1 MTAEF
6 NCIHPD
12 EARSA
17 VFTPTPQE
25 VALAQRESSE
35 EQPKWIRVGAGDD
48 GQWVPVPYILTRT
61 AKGLSDRPADRETS
75 RSAR

>member
-1 MTAEF
+1 MSPDCA
-6 NCIHPD
+6 D

-25 VALAQRESSE
+25 LALA
-35 EQPKWIRVGAGDD
+35 QPKWIRVGDGDD
-48 GQWVPVPYILTRT
+48 GHWVQVPYILTRT
-61 AKGLSDRPADRETS
+61 AKGLSDRPADTETS

>member
-25 VALAQRESSE
+25 VALAQ
-35 EQPKWIRVGAGDD
+35 PKWIMRD
-48 GQWVPVPYILTRT
+48 GKWLPAPYILTRT

>member
-6 NCIHPD
+6 NCIHPE

-35 EQPKWIRVGAGDD
+35 EQPKWVMPDD
-48 GQWVPVPYILTRT
+48 DHWVPAPYILTRT

-75 RSAR
+75 RSVR